1 VIRNNPFKVHN
12 INYLSPSSINTYI
25 NDKSQW
31 IMRYLFGIKSFS
43 GASAMRGIALEHV
56 LAEKQE
62 KGFFDFDMLD
72 TKFVG
77 LCGEA
82 GIDLQESR
90 TEKERK
96 SLQSYGK
103 ILDEKFKYKKLED
116 YQKKVEVQLDDLP
129 IPIIGYIDFL
139 FDNTIVDLKTTS
151 RIPSKPTEAQKR
163 QMALYS
169 MAYPDK
175 KVDLFFASHKDSKK
189 FSLRSLSAYKKQI
202 TKVAFTIQRFLS
214 LSEDKHT
221 LAQYEYPNTDSWMWS
236 DKMKKEAEKIW

>member
-1 VIRNNPFKVHN
+1 VIKNDPFKVHN

-25 NDKSQW
+25 TDKSQW

-56 LAEKQE
+56 LAEKVE
-62 KGFFDFDMLD
+62 KGFYDFDMLD
-72 TKFVG
+72 KKFVA

-82 GIDLQESR
+82 GIDLNEAR

-96 SLQSYGK
+96 SLEGYGK
-103 ILDEKFKYKKLED
+103 VLDEKFKYKKLEG
-116 YQKKVEVQLDDLP
+116 YQEKVEVQLDDLP

-139 FDNTIVDLKTTS
+139 FDNTIVDLKTTA
-151 RIPSKPTEAQKR
+151 RIPSKPTESQKR
-163 QMALYS
+163 Q
-169 MAYPDK
+169 
-175 KVDLFFASHKDSKK
+175 VDLFFASSKDSKK

-202 TKVAFTIQRFLS
+202 KTVAFTIQRFLS

-221 LAQYEYPNTDSWMWS
+221 LAHYEFPNTDSWMWS

>member
-1 VIRNNPFKVHN
+1 MIKNDPFKVHN

-25 NDKSQW
+25 TDKSQW

-56 LAEKQE
+56 LAEKVE
-62 KGFFDFDMLD
+62 KGFYDFDMLD
-72 TKFVG
+72 KKFVA

-82 GIDLQESR
+82 GIDLNEAR

-96 SLQSYGK
+96 SLEGYGK
-103 ILDEKFKYKKLED
+103 VLDEKFKYKKLEG
-116 YQKKVEVQLDDLP
+116 YQEKVEVQLDDLP

-139 FDNTIVDLKTTS
+139 FDNTIVDLKTTA
-151 RIPSKPTEAQKR
+151 RIPSKPTESQKR

-175 KVDLFFASHKDSKK
+175 KVDLFFASSKDSKK

-202 TKVAFTIQRFLS
+202 KTVAFTIQRFLS

-221 LAQYEYPNTDSWMWS
+221 LAHYEFPNTDSWMWS

>member
-1 VIRNNPFKVHN
+1 MIKNDPFKVHN

-25 NDKSQW
+25 TDKSQW

-56 LAEKQE
+56 LAEKVE
-62 KGFFDFDMLD
+62 KGFYDFDMLD
-72 TKFVG
+72 KKFVA

-82 GIDLQESR
+82 GIDLNEAR

-96 SLQSYGK
+96 SLEGYGK
-103 ILDEKFKYKKLED
+103 VLDEKFKYKKLEG
-116 YQKKVEVQLDDLP
+116 YQEKVEVQLDDLP

-139 FDNTIVDLKTTS
+139 FDNTIVDLKTTA
-151 RIPSKPTEAQKR
+151 RIPSKPTESQKR

-175 KVDLFFASHKDSKK
+175 KVDLFFASSKDSKS
-189 FSLRSLSAYKKQI
+189 F
-202 TKVAFTIQRFLS
+202 
-214 LSEDKHT
+214 H
-221 LAQYEYPNTDSWMWS
+221 
-236 DKMKKEAEKIW
+236 